1 MKSVISAHERL
12 AALPAVFRG
21 AELTVRFQWT
31 SKTASHYLYLW
42 KRRNLVAGLGGHS
55 DVFANLV
62 VCREPDWES
71 ALRLA
76 MPSAVLTGVEVL
88 RRAGWTTQIPYRP
101 EVTVSSGEPT
111 YQVEQFDVKARPP
124 GWFKML
130 GPGMLRPGPRGVAI
144 LSPSWALA
152 EMIRSE
158 GWGACGLAPDDIYWD
173 MVTDQDRAEWDVA
186 CEKLGLGA
194 VAMNPDED
202 AECGR
207 CR

>member
-1 MKSVISAHERL
+1 MKSTISAYERL
-12 AALPAVFRG
+12 GTLPPVFRG
-21 AELTVRFQWT
+21 TDLTVRFQWS

-62 VCREPDWES
+62 VSREPDWEA

-76 MPSAVLTGVEVL
+76 MPSAVLVGVEVL

-101 EVTVSSGEPT
+101 EVAASSAESI
-111 YQVEQFDVKARPP
+111 YQVEYFDVKPRPP
-124 GWFKML
+124 GWFKL
-130 GPGMLRPGPRGVAI
+130 LAPGVVRPNPRGPAT

-158 GWGACGLAPDDIYWD
+158 GWGACGLAPDDVYWD
-173 MVTDQDRAEWDVA
+173 EVTEQDRVEWNAA
-186 CEKLGLGA
+186 CQALGLGEQ
-194 VAMNPDED
+194 AMNPDE
-202 AECGR
+202 EVEYGR

>member
-1 MKSVISAHERL
+1 MRSSISAYERL

-21 AELTVRFQWT
+21 TDLTVRFQWT

-42 KRRNLVAGLGGHS
+42 KKRGLVSGLGGHS

-62 VCREPDWES
+62 VSREADWE
-71 ALRLA
+71 AGLRLA
-76 MPSAVLTGVEVL
+76 MPSAVRVGVDVL
-88 RRAGWTTQIPYRP
+88 RRAGWTTQIPFLP
-101 EVTVSSGEPT
+101 SVAVNNAEAT
-111 YQVEQFDVKARPP
+111 YQVDHFHVVPRPP
-124 GWFKML
+124 GWFKVL
-130 GPGMLRPGPRGVAI
+130 APGIQRPDPRGLAA
-144 LSPSWALA
+144 LAPSWALA

-173 MVTDQDRAEWDVA
+173 QVTDQDRIEWEAA
-186 CEKLGLGA
+186 CDQLGLGDL
-194 VAMNPDED
+194 AMNPDEE

>member
-1 MKSVISAHERL
+1 MKPTISAYERL
-12 AALPAVFRG
+12 GALPAVFRG
-21 AELTVRFQWT
+21 ADLTVRFQWS

-62 VCREPDWES
+62 VSREPDWEA
-71 ALRLA
+71 ALRVA
-76 MPSAVLTGVEVL
+76 MPSAVLVGVDIL
-88 RRAGWTTQIPYRP
+88 RRAGWTTQIPFLA
-101 EVTVSSGEPT
+101 EVAVSSAEPT
-111 YQVEQFDVKARPP
+111 YQVEHFDVKARPP
-124 GWFKML
+124 GWFKL
-130 GPGMLRPGPRGVAI
+130 FAPGTVRPNPRGPAM

-173 MVTDQDRAEWDVA
+173 EVTDQDRAEWDAA
-186 CEKLGLGA
+186 CQALGLGEL
-194 VAMNPDED
+194 AMNPDQDVEY
-202 AECGR
+202 GR

>member
-1 MKSVISAHERL
+1 MKSTISAHERL
-12 AALPAVFRG
+12 ASLPAVFRG

-42 KRRNLVAGLGGHS
+42 KRRNLVSALGGHS

-62 VCREPDWES
+62 VCREPDWEA

-76 MPSAVLTGVEVL
+76 MPSAVLVGVEIL

-101 EVTVSSGEPT
+101 EAVVNSAEPT
-111 YQVEQFDVKARPP
+111 YQVEHFDVKPRPP
-124 GWFKML
+124 GWFKL
-130 GPGMLRPGPRGVAI
+130 LEHGMLRPNPRGVAM

-152 EMIRSE
+152 EMIRTE

-173 MVTDQDRAEWDVA
+173 AVTDQDRADWELA
-186 CEKLGLGA
+186 CAKLGLGSL
-194 VAMNPDED
+194 AMNADE
-202 AECGR
+202 EVEYSR